1 MAFDPSS
8 AVLDEEAPA
17 RAVAFDPESAVEDTP
32 VASFDASSAV
42 EDTPSAAPVTQPV
55 TSSPD
60 TLSDDFTGLA
70 TNARIASI
78 GLMQAGEM
86 VRSSAMLSA
95 VGRAKEQLAEQQ
107 RLGADPLRYLE
118 QAGGKTR
125 EEEAQSV
132 IESAGPTANAAATRI
147 VQRSKDIAALQGKLS
162 PEMQAWNAAHG
173 MDAVRVFASNPVEI
187 VGNLAIT
194 GAISSIPSIVGGAV
208 GTVAGGIPG
217 GAAGVGAG
225 SFAVE
230 YGNKIVDEL
239 SANGVDLTSP
249 DSIQKAFANPELME
263 RIRAKA
269 VKRGVPVA
277 AFDAASAGVAGKI
290 LGPVIGKGIRAIG
303 GAIAK
308 ETGVQMLAGA
318 AGESA
323 GAIVAGDEPS
333 PKAMFEEAVGELGG
347 SAREVAQN
355 VFTERNAQRLVAEG
369 APLTAE
375 AVKNFKVPEIP
386 TPEPP
391 ELPPTPP
398 VVVPKVET
406 PVVPTEPAPET
417 KAPAE
422 PVVTEA
428 PVEIKPPRTFP
439 TRPPHDTFGSETTPV
454 ASAIINDIG
463 GIVSK
468 SQAKKAG
475 TYDRNGELWDDSP
488 TLKHPT
494 HNKVY
499 NSKGEMPDA
508 AAQTLFDAGLIADP
522 SVGTMWKALAAESQT
537 ARTTAKEARTQ
548 VADAKLAQKQGTA
561 FDKAAADKDS
571 PAVEVKDLN
580 IGDIVTVGDEPM
592 KVTAIDPDTFDVTL
606 EDGKKYGIQEVKDG
620 EVIYGEH
627 ASAIAPTEDSDP
639 LSPEGR
645 PSVDASLDSGV
656 AYSALS
662 TAGFREKWL
671 KLRETGASDEQIK
684 TMLGHAFGLQ
694 GGGGITRHWG
704 GTNPRVQWGY
714 GDDAQTIKGKQLI
727 EKIRSLF
734 SIPEQGAAPLPT
746 LRRGEN
752 QGDLLAKQQEDL
764 TLVGE
769 KGVDTIRQAEEKA
782 RAEREAAEAKA
793 KQDAEQ
799 ETMFGTAGAIG
810 AGPSILTPAA
820 PSAPIV
826 PVKPMREIIRDLSE
840 GLGLPIRFGRLTTSK
855 FAGYFKK
862 VQNLIGA
869 KSPNDIEIVSHEVG
883 HKLDDLTG
891 MSKNVAIRAELDTL
905 GDPATPGSR
914 SSWTKSKSLKYKH
927 GEGLAEFVRYWLID
941 PAHATAAA
949 PNTERY
955 FNLVLDSN
963 PDFADVMRQAQE
975 DVQNWRT
982 APAHARLDSSISIG
996 DNPNRTRYTVSQL
1009 TRDVVDD
1016 LHMLRMA
1023 VDDAERISGSR
1034 LDPSNN
1040 PYMLARLLR
1049 GSYGMADTFIRSG
1062 TVDFQTKKVTLGTS
1076 LTDALK
1082 PVAGRIADFRR
1093 WIVAKRAQEL
1103 RRQGKE
1109 TGLVPSDV
1117 DVVAATFDADTAFQD
1132 AFTKL
1137 KAWSDS
1143 LLQYAVDSGYI
1154 SAEHAE
1160 NMRTLNED
1168 YVPFHR
1174 IFEIGAGE
1182 DPSQTGGGAG
1192 RGLNVGQVGSMRRL
1206 SGSQRDIVDPL
1217 ETLVKNAYAIIT
1229 ASEKSAINAAIA
1241 GLSQAKGMG
1250 KWVERVATPK
1260 ESVRLTLEKIRDQL
1274 EAAGADTS
1282 ALPDDLLLQ
1291 FYQQSYRAP
1300 WGENIIKVSQSGE
1313 TTFYRL
1319 KSDLFDAFHALD
1331 NEDSSRFIQILA
1343 APAQWL
1349 RAGVTL
1355 SPDFALSNLMRD
1367 TFSSAVI
1374 NKYGMVPFEAALRG
1388 MAAMI
1393 GNPTMVAEWAAAGG
1407 AQSIEANYFDRKKLS
1422 EFVRRRVT
1430 DDLTM
1435 GERALIIAK
1444 SPLTALR
1451 MLTGSLETV
1460 TRLGEYQ
1467 KSYNQAVKGGM
1478 SPGEARRLAAYESRD
1493 RQDFAKGGA
1502 KTKILRHAS
1511 AFWNAAVQAN
1521 VKLAQSFRERPIRT
1535 MAQGL
1540 AFVTIPKLIEQAV
1553 NWDDDDYWD
1562 RPQWERD
1569 LFFMIP
1575 ISKDRNGHT
1584 KFLRI
1589 PIPFEVGLIFG
1600 TVPGRMTQWAKQN
1613 RAQAMK
1619 GLPET
1624 ILRQTIPNP
1633 IPQSVQVVIADFM
1646 TGKRGWDFFKMR
1658 PIVPETMAD
1667 LPAELQWTEQTSLT
1681 ARHVGAKLG
1690 FSPLKVDHI
1699 IRNTTGGLGQQITHN
1714 LIDRAIGL
1722 ATGEKPT
1729 ALNVA
1734 PGMRF
1739 FATPAGI
1746 SSERVEL
1753 FYTELSRLR
1762 EAKAGSKMKGESMES
1777 QDARKLSAMEA
1788 AADEMSAMRK
1798 KARAAADQTEKQR
1811 IYLEIVDK
1819 SAGAME

>member
-1 MAFDPSS
+1 MPDIFDT
-8 AVLDEEAPA
+8 LEEAPIA
-17 RAVAFDPESAVEDTP
+17 PKADVFDEIAPDQDIFDTIAPASAT
-32 VASFDASSAV
+32 A
-42 EDTPSAAPVTQPV
+42 PSAAPVAQPA
-55 TSSPD
+55 TSPPD

-107 RLGADPLRYLE
+107 RLGASPLRYLE
-118 QAGGKTR
+118 QPGGKTR

-132 IESAGPTANAAATRI
+132 IESAGPTADAAAIRI

-162 PEMQAWNAAHG
+162 PEMQAWNAAQG
-173 MDAVRVFASNPVEI
+173 MDAVKVFARNPVEVI
-187 VGNLAIT
+187 GNLAVT

-208 GTVAGGIPG
+208 GTIAGGIPG
-217 GAAGVGAG
+217 GVAGVGAG

-249 DSIQKAFANPELME
+249 DSIQKAFANPELMG

-290 LGPVIGKGIRAIG
+290 LGPAIGKGIRAVT
-303 GAIAK
+303 GALAK
-308 ETGVQMLAGA
+308 ETGTQMLAGA

-323 GAIVAGDEPS
+323 GAIAAGDQPS

-386 TPEPP
+386 APEPP
-391 ELPPTPP
+391 ATPP
-398 VVVPKVET
+398 VAVPKVE
-406 PVVPTEPAPET
+406 A
-417 KAPAE
+417 
-422 PVVTEA
+422 PVVTTVETVETQPQPMEPVDLRRGQAPDIYRGVNAAGEPLYVTPEGQNYRLRSDRKTDHVRGKGGEPYPDYGGDLA

-463 GIVSK
+463 GIISK

-475 TYDRNGELWDDSP
+475 KYDRNGELWDDATS
-488 TLKHPT
+488 LKHPT

-499 NSKGEMPDA
+499 SAKGEMPDA

-537 ARTTAKEARTQ
+537 ARVTAKEARVQ
-548 VADAKLAQKQGTA
+548 VADAKLVQKQGTA
-561 FDKAAADKDS
+561 FEKDASDKDA

-620 EVIYGEH
+620 AVIYGEH
-627 ASAIAPTEDSDP
+627 EAVAQPIEGGL
-639 LSPEGR
+639 LSSSSNEPAK
-645 PSVDASLDSGV
+645 SN
-656 AYSALS
+656 
-662 TAGFREKWL
+662 
-671 KLRETGASDEQIK
+671 I
-684 TMLGHAFGLQ
+684 
-694 GGGGITRHWG
+694 
-704 GTNPRVQWGY
+704 
-714 GDDAQTIKGKQLI
+714 
-727 EKIRSLF
+727 
-734 SIPEQGAAPLPT
+734 PT
-746 LRRGEN
+746 LRQGEN
-752 QGDLLAKQQEDL
+752 QGDLLSKQQEDL

-769 KGVDTIRQAEEKA
+769 KGVDTIRQAEDKA

-799 ETMFGTAGAIG
+799 ETMFDTAGAIG

-826 PVKPMREIIRDLSE
+826 PIKPMREIIRDLSE

-891 MSKNVAIRAELDTL
+891 MSKNVAIRTELDTL
-905 GDPATPGSR
+905 GDPATLGSR

-1117 DVVAATFDADTAFQD
+1117 DVVAATFDADTAFQE

-1160 NMRTLNED
+1160 NMRALNAD

-1260 ESVRLTLEKIRDQL
+1260 ESVRLTLEKIREQL

-1393 GNPTMVAEWAAAGG
+1393 GNRTMVAEWAAAGG

-1430 DDLTM
+1430 DDLTL

-1478 SPGEARRLAAYESRD
+1478 PPGEARQLAAYESRD

-1521 VKLAQSFRERPIRT
+1521 MKLAQSFRERPIRT

-1575 ISKDRNGHT
+1575 IGKDRNGRT
-1584 KFLRI
+1584 KFIRI

-1613 RAQAMK
+1613 RVQAMK

-1714 LIDRAIGL
+1714 VIDRAIGL

-1762 EAKAGSKMKGESMES
+1762 EAKAGSKMKGEPMDSA
-1777 QDARKLSAMEA
+1777 DVRKLSAMEA

-1819 SAGAME
+1819 AAGAME

>member
-1 MAFDPSS
+1 MPDVFDT
-8 AVLDEEAPA
+8 LEEATVAPRGDVFDEIAPDQDIFDTIAPA
-17 RAVAFDPESAVEDTP
+17 SATAP
-32 VASFDASSAV
+32 G
-42 EDTPSAAPVTQPV
+42 AAPGAQPA
-55 TSSPD
+55 TSPPD
-60 TLSDDFTGLA
+60 TLSDDFSGLA

-118 QAGGKTR
+118 QPGGKTR
-125 EEEAQSV
+125 EEDAQSV
-132 IESAGPTANAAATRI
+132 IDMAGPAADAAANRI

-162 PEMQAWNAAHG
+162 PEMQAWNASQG
-173 MDAVRVFASNPVEI
+173 MDAVRVFVKNPVEVI
-187 VGNLAIT
+187 GNLAVT
-194 GAISSIPSIVGGAV
+194 GAISSIPAIAAGAI

-217 GAAGVGAG
+217 GATGVGAG

-230 YGNKIVDEL
+230 YGNKIVEEL

-249 DSIQKAFANPELME
+249 DSIQKAFADKELMA
-263 RIRAKA
+263 RIREKA

-290 LGPVIGKGIRAIG
+290 LGPAIGKGVRAVIG
-303 GAIAK
+303 AFGK
-308 ETGVQMLAGA
+308 EAGVQALADA
-318 AGESA
+318 AGEVTGS
-323 GAIVAGDEPS
+323 VSTGDAVS
-333 PKAMFEEAVGELGG
+333 GKAVFEEVVGGV
-347 SAREVAQN
+347 AANVREVTQN

-375 AVKNFKVPEIP
+375 AVKDFKVPEIP
-386 TPEPP
+386 APEPP
-391 ELPPTPP
+391 ATPP

-417 KAPAE
+417 KAPDE

-439 TRPPHDTFGSETTPV
+439 TRPPHDSFGSETTPV

-475 TYDRNGELWDDSP
+475 KYDRNGELWDDAQS
-488 TLKHPT
+488 LKHPT

-499 NSKGEMPDA
+499 NAKGEMPDA

-537 ARTTAKEARTQ
+537 ARATAKEARTQ
-548 VADAKLAQKQGTA
+548 LADAKLAQKQGTA
-561 FDKAAADKDS
+561 FDKAAADKDA

-620 EVIYGEH
+620 AVIYGEH
-627 ASAIAPTEDSDP
+627 EALPQPTEGGL
-639 LSPEGR
+639 LSS
-645 PSVDASLDSGV
+645 PSN
-656 AYSALS
+656 
-662 TAGFREKWL
+662 E
-671 KLRETGASDEQIK
+671 
-684 TMLGHAFGLQ
+684 
-694 GGGGITRHWG
+694 
-704 GTNPRVQWGY
+704 
-714 GDDAQTIKGKQLI
+714 
-727 EKIRSLF
+727 
-734 SIPEQGAAPLPT
+734 AAKSNIPT
-746 LRRGEN
+746 LRQGEN

-769 KGVDTIRQAEEKA
+769 KGVDTIRQAEDKA

-810 AGPSILTPAA
+810 AGPSILTPTT

-826 PVKPMREIIRDLSE
+826 PIKPIREIIRDLSE

-891 MSKNVAIRAELDTL
+891 MSKNVAIRTELDTL

-927 GEGLAEFVRYWLID
+927 GEGVAEFVRYWLID

-982 APAHARLDSSISIG
+982 APAHARLDSSISVG

-1062 TVDFQTKKVTLGTS
+1062 TVDFHTKKVTLGNS
-1076 LTDALK
+1076 LTDSLK

-1160 NMRTLNED
+1160 NMRALNAD

-1241 GLSQAKGMG
+1241 GLSGRQGMG

-1260 ESVRLTLEKIRDQL
+1260 ESVRFTLEKIRDQL
-1274 EAAGADTS
+1274 AAAGADTS

-1430 DDLTM
+1430 DDLTL
-1435 GERALIIAK
+1435 GERALIVAK

-1575 ISKDRNGHT
+1575 IGKDRNGHT

-1600 TVPGRMTQWAKQN
+1600 TVPGRMLQWAKQN

-1762 EAKAGSKMKGESMES
+1762 EAKAGSKMKGEPMDSA
-1777 QDARKLSAMEA
+1777 DVRKLSAMEA

-1798 KARAAADQTEKQR
+1798 KARVAADQTEKQR

-1819 SAGAME
+1819 ASAAME